1 MFGELSLLREHDVRE
16 GTRMATV
23 IAQEPTHLLTLQ
35 KQEYHE
41 AVRQLQQQAFFDR
54 VNLIQCIPGAKD
66 WPYQKFI

>member
-1 MFGELSLLREHDVRE
+1 
-16 GTRMATV
+16 MATV